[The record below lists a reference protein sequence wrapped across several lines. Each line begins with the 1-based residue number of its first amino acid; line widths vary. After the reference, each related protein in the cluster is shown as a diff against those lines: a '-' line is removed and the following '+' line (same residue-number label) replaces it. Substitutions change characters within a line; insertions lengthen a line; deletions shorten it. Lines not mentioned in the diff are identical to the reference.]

1 MTKHNQENHSFHDV
15 EWIPVKDLSIVW
27 AEAQRPL
34 NELHAQRI
42 ADNLDPDMFG
52 TVSVTKPNG
61 KGIYHVIDGQ
71 HRVVAVTK
79 KFGREEKIPCQIFDA
94 VDPARAAQIFDRVN
108 SGRRALQPIEL
119 FKVRVTAGNE
129 LQTEVNKI
137 VVKCGYFVGHRN
149 INAIH
154 CVAALEAVY
163 QSYGPVVLEATLR
176 LIHKMWGDENTATGA
191 LIIRGIGMLLSEFRH
206 IDFER
211 LAQAVSS
218 KYTPSR
224 LLGAARTAKEMA
236 GGVGPVIIRD
246 ILVARYN
253 STVRGDKNKL
263 RVNPKKK

>member
-1 MTKHNQENHSFHDV
+1 MTKEARGFHEV
-15 EWIPVKDLSIVW
+15 TWIPVKDLSIVW
-27 AEAQRPL
+27 AEAQRAL
-34 NELHAQRI
+34 NDAHAQKI

-52 TVSVTKPNG
+52 TISVTKPNG
-61 KGIYHVIDGQ
+61 KGVYHVIDGQ

-79 KFGREEKIPCQIFDA
+79 KYGNNERVPCQVFDT
-94 VDPARAAQIFDRVN
+94 VSPARAAQIFDHIN
-108 SGRRALQPIEL
+108 SGRRSLQPIEL

-129 LQTEVNKI
+129 LQVEVNKI
-137 VVKCGYFVGHRN
+137 VIKCGYHIGHRQV
-149 INAIH
+149 NAIM

-176 LIHKMWGDENTATGA
+176 LVRKMWGEENLATGA

-211 LAQAVSS
+211 LATAISS

-224 LLGAARTAKEMA
+224 LLGAAKTAKEMA
-236 GGVGPVIIRD
+236 GGVGPAIVRD

-263 RVNPKKK
+263 RVGVKSK